1 MVEMDTDGSILMT
14 NTSKIQAIG
23 IAQVIRYAQ
32 RYILAMNKVGMSIIT
47 ATCNIMM
54 AVRLV
59 YYFWIVIEVCI
70 IFIISLSPVLWF
82 L

>member
-14 NTSKIQAIG
+14 NTSKFKLLG
-23 IAQVIRYAQ
+23 LRRLFVMRK